1 MAEPLPIDSLLDY
14 LKVARGF
21 DFTGYKR
28 TTLERR
34 IAKRMDEVGI
44 DDHLAYRDHLEIDA
58 DEFAHLFNTILINV
72 TAFFRDP
79 PAWEYLR
86 DEIIPELLETM
97 GSEEPIR
104 VWSAGCSSGQEPYT
118 IAMLLAEAIG
128 MEAYLQR
135 VKIYATDVDDE
146 ALAEARMA
154 VYTDEQVEGVPP
166 ELLER
171 YFVQQARSH
180 AVRKDLRRA
189 VIFGRNDLV
198 QDAPISRIDLLT
210 CRNTLMYFNA
220 ETQSRILKRLHF
232 GLAPRGILLLGKS
245 EMLITHSALFATSDL
260 KRRVFRP
267 VPNGNERVGH
277 AYVTATPAL
286 QLGEGAAIRDLAFDS
301 APVAQV
307 VLDEHDRVIAVNRQ
321 ARTLFGLTPAD
332 LGRDLRDLEL
342 SYRPADLR
350 SNLELA
356 ASERRSVGLG
366 LVTHVMPSGERRTL
380 DVSVTPVSREGD
392 TVGAA
397 IAFAD
402 VTFQQHLRSE
412 LESSKAELENAYEE
426 LQSTVEELETT
437 NEELQSTNEELE
449 TTNEELQSTN
459 EELETMNEELQSTNE
474 ELETINDELR
484 ERSDE
489 LNRANAFLETIL
501 TAMQTGVIVVDGQLV
516 VQMWNGEAEELFGLR
531 LADVKAKALLGLDIG
546 LPVAELSGPLAE
558 ILKGRSEREL
568 VELTATNRRGRAFLA
583 RVTVLPLHSGPAESY
598 GAVLLIEA
606 AAEDPDA
613 STPDAPAPAMSC
625 SRVAAQ
631 RARTSRTRRFPFGV
645 VPVEHVQLAPHD
657 RLPDRPGVV
666 GGGSRAGLA
675 RRDQRRLG
683 RLPRLAVRAQPL
695 QAVLTQEPGAVAA
708 ADDRAGPG
716 ELLEGE

>member
-1 MAEPLPIDSLLDY
+1 MADGAPIESLLEH
-14 LKVARGF
+14 LKLTRGF

-28 TTLERR
+28 STLERR
-34 IAKRMDEVGI
+34 IAKRMEEVGI
-44 DDHLAYRDHLEIDA
+44 EDPVAYRDHLEVEP
-58 DEFAHLFNTILINV
+58 DEFEHLFNTILINV
-72 TAFFRDP
+72 TSFFRDP
-79 PAWEYLR
+79 PVWERLR
-86 DEIIPELLETM
+86 DDVIPQLLASLEP
-97 GSEEPIR
+97 GAPIR

-128 MEAYLQR
+128 LEACVER

-154 VYTDEQVEGVPP
+154 SYTDDQVGGVPP

-171 YFVQQARSH
+171 YFVAQDRQH
-180 AVRKDLRRA
+180 ALRKDLRRV

-220 ETQSRILKRLHF
+220 ETQARILKRLHF
-232 GLAPRGILLLGKS
+232 ALSGDGVLLLGKS
-245 EMLITHSALFATSDL
+245 EMLLARSALFAASDL

-267 VPNGNERVGH
+267 VRADEERIGD
-277 AYVTATPAL
+277 AYLAASPAL
-286 QLGEGAAIRDLAFDS
+286 QLGEGAAIREGAFDS

-307 VLDEHDRVIAVNRQ
+307 VLDDAERVIAINRQ
-321 ARTLFGLTPAD
+321 ARTLFALTAAD
-332 LGRDLRDLEL
+332 VGRPLRDLEL

-350 SNLELA
+350 SNLQLA
-356 ASERRSVGLG
+356 ATERRSVGLG
-366 LVTHVMPSGERRTL
+366 LVTHVLASGERRTL
-380 DVSVTPVSREGD
+380 DVSVTPVSGEQGS
-392 TVGAA
+392 VGAA

-402 VTFQQHLRSE
+402 VTLQQRLRAE

-489 LNRANAFLETIL
+489 LNQVNAFLETIL
-501 TAMQTGVIVVDGQLV
+501 TTMKTGVVVVDGQLV
-516 VQMWNGEAEELFGLR
+516 VQLWNGESEELFGLR
-531 LADVKAKALLGLDIG
+531 LDDVKGKALLGLDVG
-546 LPVAELSGPLAE
+546 LPVGELADPLGE
-558 ILKGRSEREL
+558 VLRGRSGREL
-568 VELTATNRRGRAFLA
+568 VELPATNRRGRPFHS
-583 RVTVLPLHSGPAESY
+583 RVTVLPLDGTPDGNH

-606 AAEDPDA
+606 LAGDRDGDG
-613 STPDAPAPAMSC
+613 SQRDGSAP
-625 SRVAAQ
+625 R
-631 RARTSRTRRFPFGV
+631 
-645 VPVEHVQLAPHD
+645 
-657 RLPDRPGVV
+657 
-666 GGGSRAGLA
+666 
-675 RRDQRRLG
+675 
-683 RLPRLAVRAQPL
+683 
-695 QAVLTQEPGAVAA
+695 
-708 ADDRAGPG
+708 
-716 ELLEGE
+716 